1 MLSSMSC
8 ISYLRLSGVFV
19 LRYKMEKRLGNSSR
33 KEDYLGI
40 MCLIN
45 FFLIIY

>member
-1 MLSSMSC
+1 M
-8 ISYLRLSGVFV
+8 
-19 LRYKMEKRLGNSSR
+19 KKRLGNSSR

-45 FFLIIY
+45 FFLNHLLELILLFHC